1 MKRMKL
7 VTNELLKKAVWG
19 EKEVLWEADR
29 ILYAKFFH
37 ASMSWYWFVAEV
49 QAISGT
55 KDKPHY
61 EFFGWVKGY
70 EAEWGYFSTS
80 DFDELESQTRL
91 PMERDKYFD
100 PIRFG
105 DLGDEYKR
113 G

>member
-29 ILYAKFFH
+29 I
-37 ASMSWYWFVAEV
+37 
-49 QAISGT
+49 
-55 KDKPHY
+55 
-61 EFFGWVKGY
+61 
-70 EAEWGYFSTS
+70 
-80 DFDELESQTRL
+80 
-91 PMERDKYFD
+91 ERDKYFD